1 MSAKEEKPANKT
13 ASWDSAFAVRR
24 GLGMHA
30 AQSRSQNLSDVATK
44 KIGSPAE
51 LQGIDR

>member
-30 AQSRSQNLSDVATK
+30 AQSRSQSLSDAGIE
-44 KIGSPAE
+44 KIGSSAE
-51 LQGIDR
+51 LQEIDL